1 MIAGLIGAMA
11 AAGMFGGRGLGLG
24 DKGDKGSAE
33 TGGNFFGSGQSFSD
47 EMADLRSDI
56 TSGLSRA
63 KGDISY
69 GLGLSKDKP
78 AGYDARTAA
87 SMERSAA
94 NQAEF
99 EGNAPTPEEI
109 KKGTRPK
116 EEDDADTADGASDVA
131 VPGAGEPLKGSGV
144 SGQAEAD
151 AAKSGKKGRKS
162 TIMTG
167 PQGLLADPAVRP
179 KRSLMGLIQ

>member
-1 MIAGLIGAMA
+1 MA
-11 AAGMFGGRGLGLG
+11 AAGMFGGKGLGLG
-24 DKGDKGSAE
+24 FGGKGDKDSAE
-33 TGGNFFGSGQSFSD
+33 TGGNFLGSGQSFSD

-56 TSGLSRA
+56 SSGFSRA
-63 KGDISY
+63 KGDVSY
-69 GLGLSKDKP
+69 GLGFSKDKP
-78 AGYDARTAA
+78 EGYDARSAA
-87 SMERSAA
+87 SAARSAE
-94 NQAEF
+94 NQAGF

-131 VPGAGEPLKGSGV
+131 VPGAGEPRKGSGV

-167 PQGLLADPAVRP
+167 PKGLLADPTARP